1 MTEVF
6 IERRCSTRNG
16 TRLGRVGRRICE
28 LALVLLMALST
39 GGPAARGSSL
49 DNNEYAVKAAFLFHF
64 AQLTNWPSGTLQH
77 ATDPFTICT
86 TGRDPFNGALETVL
100 SGKTVKEHAVRVL
113 HLKQLSGVEGCQVLF
128 IGASESAHLATLFTS
143 LRNLP
148 ILTTGETDE
157 FVRLGGMIGFRREQD
172 RLRFDI
178 NVPAAEKCNM
188 TFSSELL
195 SLAKTI
201 IPAGLNAAAH

>member
-1 MTEVF
+1 MG
-6 IERRCSTRNG
+6 RRSNTRNRILLCRAG
-16 TRLGRVGRRICE
+16 SRVCE
-28 LALVLLMALST
+28 LALFLFMALCT
-39 GGPAARGSSL
+39 GGQVARGSSL

-64 AQLTNWPSGTLQH
+64 AQLTNWPSGTFQH
-77 ATDPFTICT
+77 AGDPLTFCT
-86 TGRDPFNGALETVL
+86 TGRDPFNGALETML
-100 SGKTVKEHAVRVL
+100 SGKMVKEHSVRIL
-113 HLKQLSGVEGCQVLF
+113 HLKQLSGVEGCHVLF

-157 FVRLGGMIGFRREQD
+157 FVKLGGMIGFQREQD

-195 SLAKTI
+195 SLAKSI
-201 IPAGLNAAAH
+201 IPAR

>member
-1 MTEVF
+1 VTEMLTD
-6 IERRCSTRNG
+6 RHSSTGNG
-16 TRLGRVGRRICE
+16 IRLCRVGRRVGE
-28 LALVLLMALST
+28 LALVLLMTLCT
-39 GGPAARGSSL
+39 GAPVARGSSL

-64 AQLTNWPSGTLQH
+64 AQLTNWPSGTLPH
-77 ATDPFTICT
+77 PTDLFTFCT
-86 TGRDPFNGALETVL
+86 TGRDPFNGALETIL
-100 SGKTVKEHAVRVL
+100 SGKMVKEHGVRIL
-113 HLKQLSGVEGCQVLF
+113 HLKQLSGVEDCQVLF
-128 IGASESAHLATLFTS
+128 IGASESAHLATLFTN

-148 ILTTGETDE
+148 ILTAGETDE

-188 TFSSELL
+188 TFSSDLL
-195 SLAKTI
+195 ALAKTV

>member
-1 MTEVF
+1 MF
-6 IERRCSTRNG
+6 IERRGHTRNG
-16 TRLGRVGRRICE
+16 IRPGRAGLRVCG
-28 LALVLLMALST
+28 LALVLLMTLCT
-39 GGPAARGSSL
+39 GGPVARGSSP

-77 ATDPFTICT
+77 ATDVFTFCT
-86 TGRDPFNGALETVL
+86 KGKDPFNGALETIL
-100 SGKTVKEHAVRVL
+100 SGKMVKEHAVRIV
-113 HLKQLSGVEGCQVLF
+113 HLKQLSGVEDCQVLF
-128 IGASESAHLATLFTS
+128 IGASESAHLATVFTN

-157 FVRLGGMIGFRREQD
+157 FVRVGGMIGFRREQD

-201 IPAGLNAAAH
+201 IPSGLNAATH

>member
-1 MTEVF
+1 M
-6 IERRCSTRNG
+6 
-16 TRLGRVGRRICE
+16 
-28 LALVLLMALST
+28 
-39 GGPAARGSSL
+39 RGSTQ
-49 DNNEYAVKAAFLFHF
+49 DHNEYAVKAAFLFHF

-77 ATDPFTICT
+77 ATDQFTFCT
-86 TGRDPFNGALETVL
+86 TGKDPFNGTLETIL
-100 SGKTVKEHAVRVL
+100 SGKMVKEHAVRIL
-113 HLKQLSGVEGCQVLF
+113 HLKDLSGVEGCQVLF
-128 IGASESAHLATLFTS
+128 IGVSDSAHLTALIAN

-157 FVRLGGMIGFRREQD
+157 FVRLGGMIGLRREQD

-178 NVPAAEKCNM
+178 NVQAAEKCNM

-201 IPAGLNAAAH
+201 IPAGLNTAAH

>member
-1 MTEVF
+1 MF
-6 IERRCSTRNG
+6 IERRGHTRNG
-16 TRLGRVGRRICE
+16 IRPGRAGLRVCG
-28 LALVLLMALST
+28 LALVLLMTLCT
-39 GGPAARGSSL
+39 GGPVARGSSP

-77 ATDPFTICT
+77 ATDVFTFCT
-86 TGRDPFNGALETVL
+86 TGKDPFNGALETIL
-100 SGKTVKEHAVRVL
+100 SGKTVKEHAVRIV
-113 HLKQLSGVEGCQVLF
+113 HLKQLSGVEDCQVLF
-128 IGASESAHLATLFTS
+128 IGASESAHLATVFTN

-157 FVRLGGMIGFRREQD
+157 FVRVGGMIGFRREQD

-201 IPAGLNAAAH
+201 IPSGLNAATH

>member
-1 MTEVF
+1 MF
-6 IERRCSTRNG
+6 IERRGHTRNG
-16 TRLGRVGRRICE
+16 IRPCRVGRRVCG
-28 LALVLLMALST
+28 LALVWLMTLCT
-39 GGPAARGSSL
+39 GGPVARGSSL

-77 ATDPFTICT
+77 ATDQFTFCT
-86 TGRDPFNGALETVL
+86 TGKDPFNGALETIL
-100 SGKTVKEHAVRVL
+100 SGKMVKEHAVRIV
-113 HLKQLSGVEGCQVLF
+113 HLKELSGVEDCQVLF
-128 IGASESAHLATLFTS
+128 IGASESAHLTTVFTN
-143 LRNLP
+143 LHNLP

>member
-1 MTEVF
+1 MG
-6 IERRCSTRNG
+6 RRSTTRNG
-16 TRLGRVGRRICE
+16 TPLGRAGRRVCQ
-28 LALVLLMALST
+28 LVLVLLMTLCT
-39 GGPAARGSSL
+39 GGHAAHGSST

-64 AQLTNWPSGTLQH
+64 AQLTNWPSSIFQRSG
-77 ATDPFTICT
+77 DPFTFCT
-86 TGRDPFNGALETVL
+86 TGRDPFNGALETTL
-100 SGKTVKEHAVRVL
+100 SGKMVKEHAVRIL

-143 LRNLP
+143 LHSSP

-157 FVRLGGMIGFRREQD
+157 FVQLGGMIGFRREQD

-201 IPAGLNAAAH
+201 IPAGLNAADH